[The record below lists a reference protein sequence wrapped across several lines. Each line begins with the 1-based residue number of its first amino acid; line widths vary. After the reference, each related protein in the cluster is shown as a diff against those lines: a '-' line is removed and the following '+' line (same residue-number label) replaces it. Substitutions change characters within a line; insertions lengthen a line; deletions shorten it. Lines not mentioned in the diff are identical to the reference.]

1 MEEFLLQYALKNDEE
16 IFQELKTSFNGISSK
31 EAIKRLKE
39 NGPNKIQSFQID
51 LIEIIKRNSLN
62 FFNLFLLVASLLS
75 FLTEG
80 FKIEPILIFA
90 FLILSI
96 LVSIFQDYRANKLT
110 QKLLDY
116 FKNYSFVKRNGNWQ
130 KLESENIVPGDY
142 VKVTAGSIVPA
153 DIRILKCEETLIN
166 ESILTGESEPIFK
179 SSNLKT
185 FKNKQSIPTN
195 IALMGTT
202 LIKGEIEGIVFAT
215 SKNSYFGS
223 LAKKTLEIKK
233 ETAYQKM
240 MNNFAKS
247 IGYFAIVVGLL
258 IIFLKLILVNY
269 ENLEELIIFVIV
281 LLVAIVPEFLPTMT
295 ILAMSLS
302 GLKLSQKGLIIKRLS
317 AIEDLGAIE
326 VLCTDKTGTI
336 TTNQLTLIKIVTNPE
351 NEEQNVKI
359 ESEFIKYFLADFYF
373 SQEKSSYE
381 EAILKKIENLPEYK
395 DIKFIEDIE
404 FNPIQRIK
412 RLFIKENNQEIEI
425 IKGAPEEVIR
435 IILNNNE
442 NLKNKWLSSFIT
454 NDENGFRTLALGL
467 KRKLNNDWQKE
478 FLGIA
483 VFEDPLKE
491 SSKTAIKLAQELNLD
506 IKILTGDSINVARN
520 IAQQLNLIT
529 KDEKIYSSEDL
540 KSLSQEEFEKVVKE
554 SKVFAR
560 IFPDDKLRII
570 ETLQKEKYVGFLGEG
585 INDALA
591 LKAVNVAL
599 VVDTAT
605 DVTKQEADI
614 ILKSKDLQIIVEG
627 ISQGRK
633 TLENIGKYIKH
644 TMSDNFGNLT
654 SIAILTSFLKYTPL
668 TPIQILLT
676 NFLTDIPLI
685 AFATDN
691 VNLKEI
697 KKPIKMSSYQLTVLL
712 LILGLIAGII
722 NIIGFIIVKNQ
733 NIEVIRTYIF
743 LLTTLTGLLVS
754 FSIRSK
760 NWFFTSKPSF
770 FFISIFLLAIFF
782 SINFVFNQYLANIF
796 GFVPLNE
803 KLLSSLVFLLII
815 FFIFTEIVKKL
826 FYKKFPEV
834 I

>member
-1 MEEFLLQYALKNDEE
+1 MEFLLKYASKSEGE
-16 IFQELKTSFNGISSK
+16 IFQELKTSPDGISSD
-31 EAIKRLKE
+31 EATKRLRE

-62 FFNLFLLVASLLS
+62 FFNLFLLTATLLS

-80 FKIEPILIFA
+80 LKIEPILIFI
-90 FLILSI
+90 FLLLSI
-96 LVSIFQDYRANKLT
+96 LISIFQDYRANKLT

-116 FKNYSFVKRNGNWQ
+116 FKSYSFVKRDGRWQ
-130 KLESENIVPGDY
+130 RLDSEEIIPGDY
-142 VKVTAGSIVPA
+142 VKVAAGSIVPA
-153 DIRILKCEETLIN
+153 DIRILKCEETLID

-179 SSNLKT
+179 SPNYLENQNKT
-185 FKNKQSIPTN
+185 TVPSN

-202 LIKGEIEGIVFAT
+202 IVKGEIEGVVFAT

-240 MNNFAKS
+240 MDNFAKS

-258 IIFLKLILVNY
+258 IIFLKIIFANY
-269 ENLEELIIFVIV
+269 ENFQELIIFVIV

-295 ILAMSLS
+295 ILTMSLA
-302 GLKLSQKGLIIKRLS
+302 GIRLARQGLIIKRLS

-336 TTNQLTLIKIVTNPE
+336 TTNQLTLIKIITNPE
-351 NEEQNVKI
+351 NEELNTQI
-359 ESEFIKYFLADFYF
+359 ESEFIKYFLLDYYF
-373 SQEKSSYE
+373 SQEKSTYE
-381 EAILKKIENLPEYK
+381 EAILKKIEKLPNYEN
-395 DIKFIEDIE
+395 IE
-404 FNPIQRIK
+404 FLEDTEFDPNQRIK
-412 RLFIKENNQEIEI
+412 KLFIKENNQEIEV
-425 IKGAPEEVIR
+425 IKGAPEEVIK

-442 NLKNKWLSSFIT
+442 NLKNKWLNIFIA
-454 NDENGFRTLALGL
+454 NDKSGFRTLALGL
-467 KRKLNNDWQKE
+467 KRKSDENWVGD

-491 SSKTAIKLAQELNLD
+491 TSKAAIRLAQALNLD

-520 IAQQLNLIT
+520 VAQQLNLIT
-529 KDEKIYSSEDL
+529 KDEKVYSSEDL
-540 KSLSQEEFEKVVKE
+540 RSLSQEEFEKVVRE

-560 IFPDDKLRII
+560 ILPDDKLRII

-599 VVDTAT
+599 VVDSAA

-614 ILKSKDLQIIVEG
+614 ILKEKDLKIIVEG

-654 SIAILTSFLKYTPL
+654 SIAILTSFLKYVPL
-668 TPIQILLT
+668 TPIQVLLT

-691 VNLKEI
+691 VSLKEI
-697 KKPIKMSSYQLTVLL
+697 RKPIKMSGYHLTLL
-712 LILGLIAGII
+712 LLVLGLIAGII
-722 NIIGFIIVKNQ
+722 NIIGFILVKNQ
-733 NIEVIRTYIF
+733 SIEVVRTYIF

-760 NWFFTSKPSF
+760 NWFFSSKPSPFF
-770 FFISIFLLAIFF
+770 FFISLIAIII
-782 SINFVFNQYLANIF
+782 SIIFVFNQYLAQIF
-796 GFVPLNE
+796 GFAHLNG
-803 KLLSSLVFLLII
+803 KLLSNMIILLII
-815 FFIFTEIVKKL
+815 FFITTEVVKKL